1 MRYNQGTSIPG
12 GGEQGNVE
20 VWKGWPQAG
29 LEPTKLGGGELDSF
43 FQKIYTRHQG
53 KTITF
58 LCIGTDRSTG
68 DALGPLVG
76 TKLAERGIKEVVGTL
91 REPCDAGNLQ
101 ERMAAIP
108 PENIVVAIDACLGA
122 PGSVG
127 YYLVSEQPLQPAQSV
142 GSSLPAAGHYSVAAV
157 VNVKGPKP
165 YWTLQM
171 TSLYKVMQMADE
183 IAAAAAVPFGK

>member
-1 MRYNQGTSIPG
+1 M
-12 GGEQGNVE
+12 E

-101 ERMAAIP
+101 ARMAAIP

>member
-1 MRYNQGTSIPG
+1 M
-12 GGEQGNVE
+12 E
-20 VWKGWPQAG
+20 VWKVWPQAG
-29 LEPTKLGGGELDSF
+29 LEQTKLSGGELDSF
-43 FQKIYTRHQG
+43 FRKIYTRHQG

-76 TKLAERGIKEVVGTL
+76 TKLEERGMTAVVGTL
-91 REPCDAGNLQ
+91 REPCDAGNL
-101 ERMAAIP
+101 EECMAAIP

-142 GSSLPAAGHYSVAAV
+142 GRSLPAVGHYSVAAV

-165 YWTLQM
+165 YSTLQM

-183 IAAAAAVPFGK
+183 IAAAAAASVGE